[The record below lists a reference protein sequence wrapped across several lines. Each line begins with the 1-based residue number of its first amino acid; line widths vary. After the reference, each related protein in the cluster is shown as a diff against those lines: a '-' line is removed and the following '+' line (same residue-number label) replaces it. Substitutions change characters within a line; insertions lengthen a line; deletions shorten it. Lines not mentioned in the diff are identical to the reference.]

1 MAEQRTIARS
11 VVEEA
16 GTTLASE
23 AGIRM
28 GDKPAALWQLLVL
41 VNLLSAPISARI
53 AMDAAREL
61 NSAGGTTPHGMA
73 ELTWQDRVDALG
85 KGHYVRY
92 DESTATRLGECAE
105 QVQQDQHGDL
115 RRLTADRD
123 RSELMSGLQAFSG
136 VGPTGASIFCREAQ
150 AVWPWLRPFADK
162 LTRKGAERVG
172 LPQAEEKLGGL
183 VPGEDMAAFAA
194 GLTHVARDG
203 ELADRVLERAG

>member
-1 MAEQRTIARS
+1 MAEQSTIARS
-11 VVEEA
+11 VLEEA

-28 GDKPAALWQLLVL
+28 GDKPAALWQMLVL

-61 NSAGGTTPHGMA
+61 NTAGGTTPRGMA

-85 KGHYVRY
+85 RGHYVRY

-105 QVQQDQHGDL
+105 QVQQDHRGDL
-115 RRLTADRD
+115 RRLAADHE
-123 RSELMSGLQAFSG
+123 RSELLSGLKGFSG

-150 AVWPWLRPFADK
+150 AVWPWLRPFTDE
-162 LTRKGAERVG
+162 LTRKGAGRVG
-172 LPQAEEKLGGL
+172 LPRDEAELGRL
-183 VPGEDMAAFAA
+183 VPGDSMAAFAS

-203 ELADRVLERAG
+203 DLADRVLERAG